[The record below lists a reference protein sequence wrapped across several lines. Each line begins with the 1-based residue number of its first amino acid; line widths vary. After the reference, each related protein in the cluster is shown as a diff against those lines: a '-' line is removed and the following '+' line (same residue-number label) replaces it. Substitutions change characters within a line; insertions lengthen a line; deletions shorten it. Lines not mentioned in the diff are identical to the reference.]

1 MYHLLFV
8 YGTLKKGFDN
18 HNMIAGSYF
27 VAIGRTVKRFAM
39 YKQMVPY
46 VTKSEAVSPIFG
58 ELYRVHGSALDILDL
73 FEGDPVWNY
82 REEIEVLLDQN
93 SATVTAWMYFN
104 DTPVGELVSSGI
116 YIR

>member
-27 VAIGRTVKRFAM
+27 VATGRTVKRFAM

-73 FEGDPVWNY
+73 FEGNPVWNY
-82 REEIEVLLDQN
+82 REEIEVLFDQN

-116 YIR
+116 YTR